1 MDGQAHTYDARP
13 VTARP
18 AVIDVHAH
26 VTPRCFSDAVLAGHD
41 WYGMSAADGE
51 LHNPMNRWTLEQRIE
66 AMDADGIDVQ
76 LTSPTDVFY
85 QYHRSGAD
93 AAKIAREV
101 NDEVAGM
108 VRARP
113 DRIAGLGTV
122 PMQDTDLALAELSH
136 AVGDLGL
143 RGVMIDDH
151 VNGLTYDDP
160 RFDPFWEAAAE
171 LGALIFV
178 HQYAPTSVEARI
190 NKFFFFNSIGNLV
203 DRTITFGALVYG
215 GVMDRYPD
223 LKVCLGHAGG
233 YTVFALDRMDQGW
246 RAFPAM
252 RGATTAPPS
261 TYARRF
267 IYDAVTYEPRT
278 LRYLVDVVGADRVV
292 LGTDWPAPMRVLE
305 PVQRLAAI
313 GVLTD
318 EEIELIL
325 RGTAASLL
333 GDVTKREVEKT
344 CPS

>member
-1 MDGQAHTYDARP
+1 MSTG
-13 VTARP
+13 P
-18 AVIDVHAH
+18 AIVDVHAH
-26 VTPRCFSDAVLAGHD
+26 VTPRCFSDVVLAGGD
-41 WYGMSAADGE
+41 WHGMTVEDGE
-51 LHNPMNRWTLEQRIE
+51 LHNPMNRWTLQQRIE

-85 QYHRSGAD
+85 QYHREPGD
-93 AAKIAREV
+93 AAAIARAV
-101 NDEVAGM
+101 NDEVAEM
-108 VRARP
+108 VRAQPR
-113 DRIAGLGTV
+113 RIAGLATV
-122 PMQDTDLALAELSH
+122 PMQDTGLAVAELAR
-136 AVGDLGL
+136 AVGELGL

-151 VNGLTYDDP
+151 VNGHTYDEP
-160 RFDPFWEAAAE
+160 RFDAFWEAAAE

-190 NKFFFFNSIGNLV
+190 DKYFFFNSIGNLV

-223 LKVCLGHAGG
+223 LTVCLGHAGG
-233 YTVFALDRMDQGW
+233 YTAFALDRMDQGW
-246 RAFPAM
+246 RAFPSM
-252 RGATTAPPS
+252 RGAAAAPPS

-305 PVQRLAAI
+305 PVQRLSRI
-313 GVLTD
+313 GVLTQA
-318 EEIELIL
+318 EIDSIL

-333 GDVTKREVEKT
+333 GDVTRREVENS
-344 CPS
+344 CP

>member
-1 MDGQAHTYDARP
+1 MS
-13 VTARP
+13 TAP
-18 AVIDVHAH
+18 AIIDVHAH
-26 VTPRCFSDAVLAGHD
+26 VTPRCFSDVVLGGSD
-41 WYGMSAADGE
+41 WHGMTSDDGE
-51 LHNPMNRWTLEQRIE
+51 LHNPMNRWNLDQRIE

-85 QYHRSGAD
+85 QYHRTGRD
-93 AAKIAREV
+93 AARIAHAV
-101 NDEVAGM
+101 NDEVAEM

-113 DRIAGLGTV
+113 RRIAGLATV
-122 PMQDTDLALAELSH
+122 PMQDTDLAVAELTR
-136 AVGDLGL
+136 AVGELGL

-151 VNGLTYDDP
+151 VNGQTYDEP
-160 RFDPFWEAAAE
+160 RFDAFWEAAAE

-190 NKFFFFNSIGNLV
+190 DRYFFFNSIGNLV

-215 GVMDRYPD
+215 GVMDRHPD

-246 RAFPAM
+246 RAFPSM
-252 RGATTAPPS
+252 RGAATAPPS

-292 LGTDWPAPMRVLE
+292 LGTDWPAPMRVLD
-305 PVQRLAAI
+305 PVQRLSAI
-313 GVLTD
+313 GVLT
-318 EEIELIL
+318 EAEIDSIL

-333 GDVTKREVEKT
+333 GDVTRREAENS
-344 CPS
+344 CP

>member
-1 MDGQAHTYDARP
+1 MESISSI
-13 VTARP
+13 
-18 AVIDVHAH
+18 IDVHAH
-26 VTPRCFSDAVLAGHD
+26 VTPRCFSDVVLGGND
-41 WYGMSAADGE
+41 WHGMTSDDGE
-51 LHNPMNRWTLEQRIE
+51 LHNPMNLWSLDQRIE

-85 QYHRSGAD
+85 QYHQDPAVT
-93 AAKIAREV
+93 ATIASAV
-101 NDEVAGM
+101 NDEVAEM

-113 DRIAGLGTV
+113 TRIAGLATV
-122 PMQDTDLALAELSH
+122 PMQDTDLAVAELTR
-136 AVGDLGL
+136 AIRDLGL

-151 VNGLTYDDP
+151 VNGQTYDDP
-160 RFDPFWEAAAE
+160 RFDALWEAAAA

-190 NKFFFFNSIGNLV
+190 DKFFFFNSIGNLV

-215 GVMDRYPD
+215 GVMDRHPD

-246 RAFPAM
+246 RAFPSM
-252 RGATTAPPS
+252 RGATTGPPS

-267 IYDAVTYEPRT
+267 TYDAVTYEPRT

-305 PVQRLAAI
+305 PVQRLSRI
-313 GVLTD
+313 GVLTPD
-318 EEIELIL
+318 EIESIL
-325 RGTAASLL
+325 RGTAAMLL
-333 GDVTKREVEKT
+333 GDPTTREAE
-344 CPS
+344 